1 MQISFWGRDL
11 GTQMAVFFVAPLSVA
26 TNHEKG
32 KNDVILKILL
42 GSVLL
47 ILFPIL
53 AFMKDFTW
61 ICIAR

>member
-1 MQISFWGRDL
+1 
-11 GTQMAVFFVAPLSVA
+11 MAVFFVAPLSVA
-26 TNHEKG
+26 TNHEEG